1 MTRVQNQTILLAE
14 DDRSAREVTAMV
26 LEAEGYRVLTASDG
40 TEALKILLHDASIEL
55 LLSDIH
61 MSGGIDGIDLA
72 QRARLNRPLRIVLIS
87 GDPRDSFAHFPDN
100 VAFLPKPYDRRS
112 LLQAVAGALL
122 NSGPAERTP

>member
-87 GDPRDSFAHFPDN
+87 GDPRDSFAHFPDK